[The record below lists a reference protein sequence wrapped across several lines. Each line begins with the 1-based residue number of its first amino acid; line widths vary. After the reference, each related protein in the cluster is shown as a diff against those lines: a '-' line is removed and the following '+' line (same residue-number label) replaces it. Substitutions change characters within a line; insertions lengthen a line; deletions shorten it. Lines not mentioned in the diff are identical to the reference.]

1 MRRCNA
7 LTKLRNMS
15 SLTPS
20 LTTSENASPAQRSS
34 RIFTEYYAALM
45 LFLIAGF
52 VAGAVL
58 VLRPLLLDIKETNA
72 ATEARLQSIDT
83 ERAYLASLEQ
93 SVAAAEAIPSDALEN
108 VVRALPNGTN
118 EPLLLV
124 QFEAAAARHGVRIDS
139 VNFTESKP
147 VVAKAKATASLVQP
161 VEVNLVIRA
170 KSYFDVKRFL
180 ADVEGSLRLM
190 DVVGITATSGTGELR
205 FLLQLRTYTFVP
217 TASRTA
223 TTSTRP

>member
-1 MRRCNA
+1 M
-7 LTKLRNMS
+7 KPHSMS
-15 SLTPS
+15 SLAPLS
-20 LTTSENASPAQRSS
+20 PPAPNAFSSERSS

-45 LFLIAGF
+45 LFVIAGF

-72 ATEARLQSIDT
+72 STEARLQAIDM

-108 VVRALPNGTN
+108 VVRALPNESNT
-118 EPLLLV
+118 PLLLV
-124 QFEAAAARHGVRIDS
+124 QFEAAAARHGIRIDT

-147 VVAKAKATASLVQP
+147 TNAKAAAAASPIQP
-161 VEVNLVIRA
+161 VEVNVVIRA

-190 DVVGITATSGTGELR
+190 DVIGMTATSGTGELR
-205 FLLQLRTYTFVP
+205 FLIQLRTYTFVP
-217 TASRTA
+217 VASRLPA
-223 TTSTRP
+223 TSTRP

>member
-1 MRRCNA
+1 MKPRD
-7 LTKLRNMS
+7 MS
-15 SLTPS
+15 SLPPLPPPASDLSTP
-20 LTTSENASPAQRSS
+20 ERSS

-45 LFLIAGF
+45 LFVIAGF
-52 VAGAVL
+52 VTGAVL

-72 ATEARLQSIDT
+72 SIETRLQSIDT
-83 ERAYLASLEQ
+83 ERTYLASLEQ

-108 VVRALPNGTN
+108 VVRALPNESNT
-118 EPLLLV
+118 PLLLV
-124 QFEAAAARHGVRIDS
+124 QFEAAAARHGIRIDT

-147 VVAKAKATASLVQP
+147 TNVKTTTTASLVQP
-161 VEVNLVIRA
+161 IEVNLVIRA

-190 DVVGITATSGTGELR
+190 DVIGMTATSGSGELR

-217 TASRTA
+217 VASRTA
-223 TTSTRP
+223 ATSTRP

>member
-1 MRRCNA
+1 M
-7 LTKLRNMS
+7 T
-15 SLTPS
+15 SLAPS
-20 LTTSENASPAQRSS
+20 LTSSQSPPSAGRSS

-58 VLRPLLLDIKETNA
+58 VLRPLLLGIKETNA
-72 ATEARLQSIDT
+72 ATEARLQSIDA

-93 SVAAAEAIPSDALEN
+93 SVAAAEAIPSDALDN
-108 VVRALPNGTN
+108 VVRALPNESNT
-118 EPLLLV
+118 PLLLV
-124 QFEAAAARHGVRIDS
+124 QFEAAAARHAVRIDS
-139 VNFTESKP
+139 VNFIESKP
-147 VVAKAKATASLVQP
+147 VSAKAAAAAPLVQP

-190 DVVGITATSGTGELR
+190 DVVGITATSGSGELR

-217 TASRTA
+217 TISRGAA
-223 TTSTRP
+223 TTRP